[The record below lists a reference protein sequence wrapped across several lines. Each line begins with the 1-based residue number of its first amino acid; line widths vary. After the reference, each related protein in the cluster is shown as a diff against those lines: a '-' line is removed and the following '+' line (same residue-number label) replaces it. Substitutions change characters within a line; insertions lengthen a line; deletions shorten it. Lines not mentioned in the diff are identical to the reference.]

1 MKQGNTDDK
10 LHLRIVSVRNYC
22 SCCKLCCRA
31 FKCHHVVMLYG
42 VVSQGQPTL
51 VIMELM
57 AQGDLKNYLRRH
69 RPTEEV
75 WSYSVMYFAIMCQE
89 HVVLLCCFNPLKGRG
104 VNRLHFAIQV

>member
-1 MKQGNTDDK
+1 MTYSVFSGTLNPTQCWWWCVCVS
-10 LHLRIVSVRNYC
+10 LRHLFSLRVLCLAVTQSVVLLVMC
-22 SCCKLCCRA
+22 DCGRA

-69 RPTEEV
+69 RPSEEV
-75 WSYSVMYFAIMCQE
+75 C
-89 HVVLLCCFNPLKGRG
+89 PLTDYTCPALALSH
-104 VNRLHFAIQV
+104 N

>member
-1 MKQGNTDDK
+1 M
-10 LHLRIVSVRNYC
+10 
-22 SCCKLCCRA
+22 
-31 FKCHHVVMLYG
+31 MLYG

-75 WSYSVMYFAIMCQE
+75 RKSY
-89 HVVLLCCFNPLKGRG
+89 
-104 VNRLHFAIQV
+104 

>member
-1 MKQGNTDDK
+1 MQVYMVVDK
-10 LHLRIVSVRNYC
+10 LHLTVVFIGIHC
-22 SCCKLCCRA
+22 SCCCKMCCRA

-69 RPTEEV
+69 RPSEEV
-75 WSYSVMYFAIMCQE
+75 
-89 HVVLLCCFNPLKGRG
+89 
-104 VNRLHFAIQV
+104 

>member
-1 MKQGNTDDK
+1 MVNVAGKFY
-10 LHLRIVSVRNYC
+10 LEIVSIGICC
-22 SCCKLCCRA
+22 SCSWKMCCRA

-69 RPTEEV
+69 RPSEEV
-75 WSYSVMYFAIMCQE
+75 
-89 HVVLLCCFNPLKGRG
+89 
-104 VNRLHFAIQV
+104 